1 MNILKKVPLG
11 IPSLLSSGYLMA
23 SSKTPGVKLKI
34 KGKNNILN
42 LPVEYMELNQGFY
55 ELTFKA
61 KERNKKIKIEIE
73 GQKTTFVKIDLESKK
88 DCF

>member
-1 MNILKKVPLG
+1 M
-11 IPSLLSSGYLMA
+11 LSSGYLMA

-34 KGKNNILN
+34 KGKNNILD

-61 KERNKKIKIEIE
+61 KGKKTK
-73 GQKTTFVKIDLESKK
+73 KLKLKLKVKKQLL
-88 DCF
+88 

>member
-1 MNILKKVPLG
+1 M
-11 IPSLLSSGYLMA
+11 LSSGYLMA

-61 KERNKKIKIEIE
+61 KGKKTKKIKIEIE
-73 GQKTTFVKIDLESKK
+73 GQKTTFVKIDLESKRTLFDK
-88 DCF
+88 LFN

>member
-1 MNILKKVPLG
+1 M
-11 IPSLLSSGYLMA
+11 LSSGYLMA

-61 KERNKKIKIEIE
+61 KGKK
-73 GQKTTFVKIDLESKK
+73 TKK
-88 DCF
+88 N